1 MNNNINSK
9 YIPGK
14 KIDVKYTGFT
24 TSSPEALDPLTAEDL
39 ASFTTYNGEQSNNS
53 HYLINGMVIIYFWK

>member
-39 ASFTTYNGEQSNNS
+39 ASFTTYNGE
-53 HYLINGMVIIYFWK
+53 